1 MRQVRFRKFVVV
13 ILINTLGVF
22 AAPSLA
28 HAEISLAKKKAVPIP
43 SPKAVWPPSGFKV
56 NDGVYAKVP
65 SSKELVGLLSAKRSL
80 QKFVKD
86 CQLYACGAVF
96 VAAETG
102 CEWWEVNSSV
112 RRLNSETNS
121 RIKIGSLLTY
131 AKGTDDRELATIFL
145 VSSEPIAENISVG
158 GIRVICHREPDAKPR
173 PGNVYNPIPQP
184 EATQ

>member
-1 MRQVRFRKFVVV
+1 MRFRKFVVV